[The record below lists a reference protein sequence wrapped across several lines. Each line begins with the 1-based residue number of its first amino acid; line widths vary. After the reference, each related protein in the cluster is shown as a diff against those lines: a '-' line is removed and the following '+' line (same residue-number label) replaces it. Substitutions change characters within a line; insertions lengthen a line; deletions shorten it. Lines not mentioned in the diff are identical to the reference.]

1 MRVFYQLSYIVEA
14 TQEELQGER
23 KEREGE
29 DDDGESDSGHVFSR
43 ETLTLS
49 CVGVGYSNFGKR
61 NCVIHESILL
71 LLNFPVSQCRA
82 SLCSQFLKSVKH
94 NFCSVLLLM

>member
-1 MRVFYQLSYIVEA
+1 MRDFFQLTYKVET

-43 ETLTLS
+43 ETVTLS
-49 CVGVGYSNFGKR
+49 CVGVGYSIK
-61 NCVIHESILL
+61 E
-71 LLNFPVSQCRA
+71 
-82 SLCSQFLKSVKH
+82 LCNS
-94 NFCSVLLLM
+94 